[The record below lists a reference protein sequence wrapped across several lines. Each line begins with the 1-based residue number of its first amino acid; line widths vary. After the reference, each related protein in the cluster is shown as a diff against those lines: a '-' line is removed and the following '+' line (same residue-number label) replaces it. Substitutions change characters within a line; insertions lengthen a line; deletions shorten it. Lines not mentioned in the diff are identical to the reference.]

1 MNKKCHTRCE
11 EMLRQTALSFP
22 EIDGPG
28 MRFIARLFRLR
39 DLVFENAQRE
49 MAAFG
54 LSPAEFSVL
63 STLRRS
69 SPPHE
74 LRPSQIYKGMLLTSG
89 GLTKVLNTLEQRGL
103 LERRAEAEDRR
114 GCRVRLTPAGISLA
128 ERALQ
133 AVIGSD
139 TAMLGRV
146 AGLEQLDALAESLR
160 PFTETLDK

>member
-1 MNKKCHTRCE
+1 
-11 EMLRQTALSFP
+11 
-22 EIDGPG
+22 
-28 MRFIARLFRLR
+28 
-39 DLVFENAQRE
+39 
-49 MAAFG
+49 
-54 LSPAEFSVL
+54 
-63 STLRRS
+63 
-69 SPPHE
+69 
-74 LRPSQIYKGMLLTSG
+74 
-89 GLTKVLNTLEQRGL
+89 